1 MKKPQREEIRTQSR
15 ATRRTRHHQESSHR
29 VGSRRACRGTYL
41 DLLGHCSSWRSA
53 RSGSRTHT
61 EEDLHRILS
70 PGRLPL
76 SPSGLSLH
84 PRRRTDLHAAAASVQ
99 RDQRNVLSLPR
110 AAVQWQHRHARS
122 PLPPAVAQERRR
134 GLVVGNTAP
143 RRTGGN
149 ASRKPAS
156 NSSKRERPGVY
167 LIFLKPSTSSQ

>member
-15 ATRRTRHHQESSHR
+15 TTRRTRHHQESSHR
-29 VGSRRACRGTYL
+29 VGSRRAFRGTYL

-99 RDQRNVLSLPR
+99 RDRWNVLSLPR

-122 PLPPAVAQERRR
+122 PCLQPLHKRDIVAWLWETPHREGREETLRESRPRTRRSVS
-134 GLVVGNTAP
+134 G
-143 RRTGGN
+143 
-149 ASRKPAS
+149 
-156 NSSKRERPGVY
+156 PGS
-167 LIFLKPSTSSQ
+167 IRFS